1 MSNQKYRDS
10 IFRHYFSEDKA
21 RLLTLLNALLGTDS
35 TDPNEI
41 EINTLEGAFLSSFK
55 NDISC
60 IFRGQ
65 FIVLLEHQSTLNDNM
80 PTRLLIYFVE
90 LMKQYI
96 GDLKKLLRPK
106 LIKIPS
112 PRFFVLYNGREPA
125 AEAKFLSLA
134 DALGD
139 EQWLKIKVEF
149 LNINEGQNAERIARS
164 RHLMQYCV
172 FVNRVERDRRA
183 GVSLQKAIEDAV
195 HYCVEHDIMTE
206 YLTAHLWE
214 VENMNWYE
222 FTDEEIQKAMLTYE
236 REEGREEGRAEGLAE
251 GRNEALIGSIR
262 NLMETMSLT
271 AQQAMTALKIPSTEQ
286 SKYLALI

>member
-10 IFRHYFSEDKA
+10 IFRHYFSEDKT

-80 PTRLLIYFVE
+80 PTRLLIF
-90 LMKQYI
+90 
-96 GDLKKLLRPK
+96 
-106 LIKIPS
+106 
-112 PRFFVLYNGREPA
+112 
-125 AEAKFLSLA
+125 
-134 DALGD
+134 
-139 EQWLKIKVEF
+139 
-149 LNINEGQNAERIARS
+149 NINEGQNAERIARS